1 MANYTAADIKAL
13 RERTGAGMLDVKKAL
28 DEAGGDS
35 EKALE
40 IIRVKGLKG
49 VSKRESRAASDGLV
63 AAEVVDGPE
72 GQTGVLIELN
82 SETDFVAK
90 NATFI
95 GLSEKVLSAAVA
107 AGSDDV
113 ATVLGSEVDGRT
125 VQETIDETAATLG
138 EKLVLRRIA
147 RVSAPKVTVYLH
159 KVNKDLP
166 PQVGVL
172 VGTDEKG
179 AEVAK
184 DVAMHTAAFSPSY
197 LTRDEVPAET
207 VESERRIAEET
218 SRNEGKPEAALPKI
232 VEGRLNGFFKE
243 SVLLDQAFAKDPKKS
258 VGQVVTEVGGTV
270 TGFARFRVGAA
281 RRLPACGPTGPLAEH
296 LRSSTSTSTWTEPH
310 RGAEQS
316 CAAVRTATLED
327 E

>member
-28 DEAGGDS
+28 DEADGNA

-49 VSKRESRAASDGLV
+49 VSKREGRAASDGLV
-63 AAEVVDGPE
+63 AAHVTDDAD

-90 NATFI
+90 NTTFVT
-95 GLSEKVLSAAVA
+95 LAEKVLASAVA
-107 AGSDDV
+107 AGTDDV
-113 ATVLGSEVDGRT
+113 AAILASEVDGRT

-138 EKLVLRRIA
+138 EKVVLRRVA
-147 RVSAPKVTVYLH
+147 RISAPKVSVYLH

-172 VGTDEKG
+172 VGSDVPG
-179 AEVAK
+179 AEVAR
-184 DVAMHTAAFSPSY
+184 DVAMHIAAYSPSY
-197 LTRDEVPAET
+197 LTRDDVPAET

-243 SVLLDQAFAKDPKKS
+243 SVLVDQAFAKDPKQS
-258 VGQVVTEVGGTV
+258 VGKVVEAVGGTL
-270 TGFARFRVGAA
+270 TGFARFRVGA
-281 RRLPACGPTGPLAEH
+281 
-296 LRSSTSTSTWTEPH
+296 
-310 RGAEQS
+310 
-316 CAAVRTATLED
+316 
-327 E
+327 